1 MVLSVHS
8 EHCKCFAGHI
18 GVADTS
24 SFYYSADMFTL
35 EREKFHHLLNS
46 TDTITVL
53 SVLLQLSLHKNI
65 SIHSTSLHRH

>member
-8 EHCKCFAGHI
+8 EHRKCFAGHI

-24 SFYYSADMFTL
+24 CFYYGADIFTL

-46 TDTITVL
+46 TYTITVL
-53 SVLLQLSLHKNI
+53 LKLAFDKNI
-65 SIHSTSLHRH
+65 SIHSTSLCCH